1 MEPVSHGA
9 AVLIL
14 VFQMSVT
21 ASFSGAGVSV
31 HTQQIP
37 AQSLEFC
44 ETSMRPKASKDFP
57 NAVSSCLPTKK

>member
-1 MEPVSHGA
+1 MEPVSQGA

-14 VFQMSVT
+14 VFQIT
-21 ASFSGAGVSV
+21 ASYGFSGVGAGV

-44 ETSMRPKASKDFP
+44 ENVMKPKAAKDFP
-57 NAVSSCLPTKK
+57 NVPSSCLPTKK

>member
-1 MEPVSHGA
+1 MEVLSQSA

-14 VFQMSVT
+14 VFQISVNYG
-21 ASFSGAGVSV
+21 FSGVAAGV

-37 AQSLEFC
+37 AESLAFC
-44 ETSMRPKASKDFP
+44 ETVMKPKAAKDFP